1 MTASEWLN
9 GPRAMAPPPPD
20 LHAQLLA
27 TRRELAAVRRALLDR
42 QAARRRPVHSC
53 DTARAVA
60 VVLQHSTASAME
72 ELRAERDRLARD
84 LASSETRRRDAE
96 RKYSSMRYNVWQLA
110 QRALLGEEIPDE
122 TLDLICAETA
132 DSEDDRRWEEGEW
145 RQ

>member
-1 MTASEWLN
+1 MT
-9 GPRAMAPPPPD
+9 PPPD

-53 DTARAVA
+53 DTARALA
-60 VVLQHSTASAME
+60 VVLQHSTAAALE

-84 LASSETRRRDAE
+84 LASSEARRRDTE

-122 TLDLICAETA
+122 TLELICEETA

>member
-1 MTASEWLN
+1 MTSASEWLN
-9 GPRAMAPPPPD
+9 GPRAMAPPD

-27 TRRELAAVRRALLDR
+27 TRRELAAVRRTLLDR

-53 DTARAVA
+53 DTARALA
-60 VVLQHSTASAME
+60 VVLQHSTAAALE

-84 LASSETRRRDAE
+84 LASSDARRRDAE

-122 TLDLICAETA
+122 TLELICEETA